1 MKHSIKQQMM
11 MVFVGIVVVMM
22 LVFMAVNG
30 GFLEKYYIAEKQSEF
45 VRTYSLLKNGVI
57 SGTLMEETPG
67 SELSKLTEKNNIAVV
82 VIDPEASYIYTN
94 ARNLETVMKN
104 QLMGYLFNK
113 NNQEILKKTDEYVIS
128 RSMDM
133 QNSTEYIEMWG
144 EFENGSVFLL
154 RSPLDSIRSAVR
166 IFNQFIGMVGGIVIL
181 LSLFAAWYFSKKLSE
196 PLMELA
202 ALSQKM
208 ADLDFEAKYTS
219 GGSNEIGILGQSFNQ
234 MSEKLE
240 QTISDLKKA
249 NNELQM
255 DIEQKEKLER
265 MRTEFLGNVSHELKT
280 PIALIQGYAEG
291 LKDNVNDDPES
302 RDFYCDVIIDESKK
316 MNHMVRQLLTLN
328 QLENGNDQLSM
339 ERFELVEL
347 INGAVAHEK
356 LMIEQKKARII
367 LNAKAPIYV
376 WGDEFKIEEVITNY
390 LTNALNHLE
399 GDDRIEI
406 TCTEKDGI
414 VTTTVFN
421 SGKPIPEESLDKIWE
436 KFYKV
441 DKARTRAYGG
451 SGIGLSIVK
460 AIMDAH
466 QQKCWATNYKN
477 GVAFSFTL
485 ESKVEI

>member
-1 MKHSIKQQMM
+1 MKVLSDIEIAQSCTMKPITEIAKTAGVADEYLELYGTLDNGDYYLVLTPAQSIAEAAQIS
-11 MVFVGIVVVMM
+11 VRYY
-22 LVFMAVNG
+22 LYL
-30 GFLEKYYIAEKQSEF
+30 GFLAIVIGAISIWF
-45 VRTYSLLKNGVI
+45 VTKRIVEPILELNS
-57 SGTLMEETPG
+57 
-67 SELSKLTEKNNIAVV
+67 LSK
-82 VIDPEASYIYTN
+82 
-94 ARNLETVMKN
+94 R
-104 QLMGYLFNK
+104 
-113 NNQEILKKTDEYVIS
+113 
-128 RSMDM
+128 
-133 QNSTEYIEMWG
+133 
-144 EFENGSVFLL
+144 
-154 RSPLDSIRSAVR
+154 
-166 IFNQFIGMVGGIVIL
+166 
-181 LSLFAAWYFSKKLSE
+181 
-196 PLMELA
+196 
-202 ALSQKM
+202 M
-208 ADLDFEAKYTS
+208 ADLDFDAHYTS
-219 GGSNEIGILGQSFNQ
+219 GGEDEIGELGKNFNV
-234 MSEKLE
+234 MSDKLE
-240 QTISDLKKA
+240 TAVSDLKSA
-249 NNELQM
+249 NAR
-255 DIEQKEKLER
+255 LER
-265 MRTEFLGNVSHELKT
+265 DIAEKIQIDEMRKEFLGNVSHELKT

-390 LTNALNHLE
+390 LTNALNHRE

>member
-1 MKHSIKQQMM
+1 M
-11 MVFVGIVVVMM
+11 
-22 LVFMAVNG
+22 
-30 GFLEKYYIAEKQSEF
+30 
-45 VRTYSLLKNGVI
+45 
-57 SGTLMEETPG
+57 
-67 SELSKLTEKNNIAVV
+67 
-82 VIDPEASYIYTN
+82 
-94 ARNLETVMKN
+94 
-104 QLMGYLFNK
+104 
-113 NNQEILKKTDEYVIS
+113 
-128 RSMDM
+128 
-133 QNSTEYIEMWG
+133 
-144 EFENGSVFLL
+144 
-154 RSPLDSIRSAVR
+154 
-166 IFNQFIGMVGGIVIL
+166 
-181 LSLFAAWYFSKKLSE
+181 
-196 PLMELA
+196 
-202 ALSQKM
+202 
-208 ADLDFEAKYTS
+208 
-219 GGSNEIGILGQSFNQ
+219 
-234 MSEKLE
+234 
-240 QTISDLKKA
+240 
-249 NNELQM
+249 
-255 DIEQKEKLER
+255 
-265 MRTEFLGNVSHELKT
+265 SHELKT
-280 PIALIQGYAEG
+280 PIAPIQGYAEG

-347 INGAVAHEK
+347 INGAIAHEK
-356 LMIEQKKARII
+356 LMIEQKKAKII

-376 WGDEFKIEEVITNY
+376 WGDEFKIEEVVTNY

-406 TCTEKDGI
+406 TCTEQNGI

-421 SGKPIPEESLDKIWE
+421 SGQPIPEESLDKIWE

-466 QQKCWATNYKN
+466 QQKCWATNYRN

>member
-1 MKHSIKQQMM
+1 MKKSLRKRIALTFILIMAMFIAMIGVFEYFFVDGYYMRVKMNKLVDSYNMANEADSDTMPESFNKFANINNLTYGITDANISRVLDTNSRNSSTMSGRLFGVIMGKEEGNYAKVKETEKYSVIRIQDRFAGIEYLELYGTLENGDYYLVLTPAQSIAEAAQIS
-11 MVFVGIVVVMM
+11 VRYY
-22 LVFMAVNG
+22 LYL
-30 GFLEKYYIAEKQSEF
+30 GFLAIVIGAISIWF
-45 VRTYSLLKNGVI
+45 VTKRIVEPILELNS
-57 SGTLMEETPG
+57 
-67 SELSKLTEKNNIAVV
+67 LSK
-82 VIDPEASYIYTN
+82 
-94 ARNLETVMKN
+94 R
-104 QLMGYLFNK
+104 
-113 NNQEILKKTDEYVIS
+113 
-128 RSMDM
+128 
-133 QNSTEYIEMWG
+133 
-144 EFENGSVFLL
+144 
-154 RSPLDSIRSAVR
+154 
-166 IFNQFIGMVGGIVIL
+166 
-181 LSLFAAWYFSKKLSE
+181 
-196 PLMELA
+196 
-202 ALSQKM
+202 M
-208 ADLDFEAKYTS
+208 ADLDFDAHYTS
-219 GGSNEIGILGQSFNQ
+219 GGEDEIGELGKNFNV
-234 MSEKLE
+234 MSDKLE
-240 QTISDLKKA
+240 TAVSDLKSA
-249 NNELQM
+249 NAR
-255 DIEQKEKLER
+255 LER
-265 MRTEFLGNVSHELKT
+265 DIAEKIQIDEMRKEFLGNVSHELKT

-291 LKDNVNDDPES
+291 LKDNVNDDLES

>member
-1 MKHSIKQQMM
+1 
-11 MVFVGIVVVMM
+11 
-22 LVFMAVNG
+22 
-30 GFLEKYYIAEKQSEF
+30 
-45 VRTYSLLKNGVI
+45 
-57 SGTLMEETPG
+57 
-67 SELSKLTEKNNIAVV
+67 
-82 VIDPEASYIYTN
+82 
-94 ARNLETVMKN
+94 
-104 QLMGYLFNK
+104 
-113 NNQEILKKTDEYVIS
+113 
-128 RSMDM
+128 
-133 QNSTEYIEMWG
+133 
-144 EFENGSVFLL
+144 
-154 RSPLDSIRSAVR
+154 
-166 IFNQFIGMVGGIVIL
+166 
-181 LSLFAAWYFSKKLSE
+181 
-196 PLMELA
+196 
-202 ALSQKM
+202 M
-208 ADLDFEAKYTS
+208 ADLDFDAHYTS
-219 GGSNEIGILGQSFNQ
+219 GGEDEIGELGKNFNV
-234 MSEKLE
+234 MSDKLE
-240 QTISDLKKA
+240 TAVSDLKSA
-249 NNELQM
+249 NA
-255 DIEQKEKLER
+255 KLER
-265 MRTEFLGNVSHELKT
+265 DIAEKIQIDEMRKEFLGNVSHELKT

-356 LMIEQKKARII
+356 LMIEQKKAKII

-376 WGDEFKIEEVITNY
+376 WGDEFKIEEVVTNY

-421 SGKPIPEESLDKIWE
+421 SGQPIPEESLDKIWE

>member
-1 MKHSIKQQMM
+1 MKKSLRKRIAVTFILIMAMFIAMIGVFEYFSVDGYYMRVKMRKLVDSYDMANEADSDTMTESFNKFANINNLTYGITDPNISRVLDTNSRNSATMSGRLFGVIMGKEEGNYEKVKETEKYSVIRIQDRFAGIEYLELYGTLDNGDYYLVLTPAQSIAEAAQIS
-11 MVFVGIVVVMM
+11 VRYY
-22 LVFMAVNG
+22 LYL
-30 GFLEKYYIAEKQSEF
+30 GFLAIVIGAISIWF
-45 VRTYSLLKNGVI
+45 VTKRIVEPILELNS
-57 SGTLMEETPG
+57 
-67 SELSKLTEKNNIAVV
+67 LSK
-82 VIDPEASYIYTN
+82 
-94 ARNLETVMKN
+94 R
-104 QLMGYLFNK
+104 
-113 NNQEILKKTDEYVIS
+113 
-128 RSMDM
+128 
-133 QNSTEYIEMWG
+133 
-144 EFENGSVFLL
+144 
-154 RSPLDSIRSAVR
+154 
-166 IFNQFIGMVGGIVIL
+166 
-181 LSLFAAWYFSKKLSE
+181 
-196 PLMELA
+196 
-202 ALSQKM
+202 M
-208 ADLDFEAKYTS
+208 ADLDFDAHYTS
-219 GGSNEIGILGQSFNQ
+219 GGEDEIGELGKNFNV
-234 MSEKLE
+234 MSDKLE
-240 QTISDLKKA
+240 TAVSDLKSA
-249 NNELQM
+249 NA
-255 DIEQKEKLER
+255 KLER
-265 MRTEFLGNVSHELKT
+265 DIAEKIQIDEMRKEFLGNVSHELKT

-347 INGAVAHEK
+347 INGAIAHEK
-356 LMIEQKKARII
+356 LMIEQKKAKII

-376 WGDEFKIEEVITNY
+376 WGDEFKIEEVVTNY

-406 TCTEKDGI
+406 TCTEQNGI

-421 SGKPIPEESLDKIWE
+421 SGQPIPEESLDKIWE

-441 DKARTRAYGG
+441 YKARTRAYGG

-466 QQKCWATNYKN
+466 QQKCWATNYRN